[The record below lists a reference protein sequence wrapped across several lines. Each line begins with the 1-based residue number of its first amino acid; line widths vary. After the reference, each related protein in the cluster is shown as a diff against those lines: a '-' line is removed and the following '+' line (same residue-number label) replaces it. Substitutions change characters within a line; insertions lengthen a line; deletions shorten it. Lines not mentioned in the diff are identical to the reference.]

1 MTGQVLINDLIV
13 GFDVMEVFDARKE
26 CGEIFEVE
34 WGGEYTD
41 WRRYGMK
48 KVLYRYLLLFI
59 LGTACLAGCASRKG
73 DEEEKESG
81 MENETVSEDKANM
94 YDFLVSGDT
103 IDLGNHIAAYLMA
116 GEKIDM
122 QYEGTEYLVVRDLEK
137 ETSLCVP
144 NSFGELL
151 DVSTCD
157 TGIRVKYT
165 DNGTETETVLPVRFP
180 DRDGECLEMNPIKEK
195 AMYGTDFRKPELPVK
210 VWDEI
215 LEGGGEKRRVSFYRT
230 SPPYKDL
237 NNDFMGRCA
246 DYLLTVE
253 DGEGNTVW
261 KRAITNYQVF
271 LEEVHWMVDVSGDG
285 YTDIIFCTDY
295 ISQPL
300 PNVQLRFLL
309 WDGEQGK
316 YVLRNPI
323 NGYGF
328 VYGFVNGDVYG
339 YGYGP
344 LWNEEMSGFV
354 FYEKGFNNWVYDTK
368 MYTCTG
374 GEWRLAAEIITD
386 SENRDKPYFEDRF
399 QEETY
404 YKELDYFEREIIY
417 RGDETMEIVHD
428 GAWDGRKDY
437 YDREKYLKLYPE
449 EEWELVEMVL
459 DTGGTVNKYVRKTG
473 SDRSGS
479 D

>member
-1 MTGQVLINDLIV
+1 
-13 GFDVMEVFDARKE
+13 
-26 CGEIFEVE
+26 
-34 WGGEYTD
+34 
-41 WRRYGMK
+41 MK

-59 LGTACLAGCASRKG
+59 LGTACLAGCG
-73 DEEEKESG
+73 FGGGEEKESG
-81 MENETVSEDKANM
+81 MENKTENETVSEDMENL
-94 YDFLVSGDT
+94 YDFLVSGGT

-116 GEKIDM
+116 GEKLDM
-122 QYEGTEYLVVRDLEK
+122 QYKGTEYLVVWDLEE
-137 ETSLCVP
+137 ETALCIP

-157 TGIRVKYT
+157 TGIRVKYM
-165 DNGTETETVLPVRFP
+165 DNGTEAETVLSVRFP
-180 DRDGECLEMNPIKEK
+180 DRDGECLEMEPIKEK

-210 VWDEI
+210 VWEEI
-215 LEGGGEKRRVSFYRT
+215 LEGGGEERRASFYRT
-230 SPPYKDL
+230 SPPYENMNSDA
-237 NNDFMGRCA
+237 MGRCA
-246 DYLLTVE
+246 DYLLIVE

-261 KRAITNYQVF
+261 KRAVTNYQIF

-285 YTDIIFCTDY
+285 YTDIIFCSDY

-300 PNVQLRFLL
+300 PDVQLRFLL
-309 WDGEQGK
+309 WDGKQGQ

-323 NGYGF
+323 N
-328 VYGFVNGDVYG
+328 G

-354 FYEKGFNNWVYDTK
+354 FFEKGFNSWVHDTK

-374 GEWRLAAEIITD
+374 GEWRLAAEVIID
-386 SENRDKPYFEDRF
+386 SENKDKPYFEDGF

-404 YKELDYFEREIIY
+404 YKELDYFRREIVY
-417 RGDETMEIVHD
+417 GDKVVETIHQD
-428 GAWDGRKDY
+428 DNWDDAY